1 MPKPSHRRL
10 TEAKMEDLWD
20 DDDDDDILQL
30 VDRPPMSQV
39 ALPTKV
45 AVPKNDDLLKAKGE
59 VGILRQKLSMLEK
72 TVKEHDESQKKL
84 QFDLKTS
91 HAEEV
96 EKLKVELER
105 LEDERKFMLLEQRHL
120 FTPRNSSKSTSS
132 HGNDTAEPSPMEA
145 KRRKMEPAKQYVPL
159 AQNLNVDDG
168 SLFFDHLVSYKL
180 LGAEHT
186 VLESLDHIC
195 NYETDLILSPDIEII
210 KARSPLGPT
219 LRALIFKWKSIYSL
233 DQLVDKTLEILAI
246 AIKSVSDLPENR
258 LAIPFLLSLMHCTIN
273 FRHSATS
280 ISSLKDVF
288 QFVTDFIIT
297 DPSFLKQTLHENPL
311 ELDVSPDVFQ
321 YSMLDQLCM
330 TYSFDVLE
338 TCVVIMLTCNPEE
351 QAILLNDDT
360 IAENLVKCCNLA
372 LSISYKPVL
381 PIIINTTEIL
391 LGVVE
396 LEPKES
402 IWENKWLTLF
412 PKLIQNW
419 SRPIIFDSEKI
430 NFAGLNRCCGN
441 NANHVKL
448 NSILDFS
455 DIRYLP
461 MIIENEFEH
470 LSFTALENQEYW
482 AIHIQMNI
490 TIIMHKLLQRHRST
504 LCSLD
509 FLQKT
514 FSLFSSYHEKLLTIF
529 LNRDQ
534 TNDVKRQQLLS
545 ALLRLIYFCWVSIS
559 DDYKRSLRLDELTIC
574 LWRIVYGSSESTSE
588 LSTEWAALVNPLK
601 TLALDEERKCLDD
614 AYDEENLPAFMHLEE
629 KDIKRES
636 AVSKFTIN
644 DSWAFK
650 EMAKY
655 ILESITTMDE
665 ADSLYVAMVSDI

>member
-1 MPKPSHRRL
+1 MHDSMKKCHRRL

-470 LSFTALENQEYW
+470 LSFTALENQE
-482 AIHIQMNI
+482 
-490 TIIMHKLLQRHRST
+490 
-504 LCSLD
+504 
-509 FLQKT
+509 
-514 FSLFSSYHEKLLTIF
+514 
-529 LNRDQ
+529 DQ